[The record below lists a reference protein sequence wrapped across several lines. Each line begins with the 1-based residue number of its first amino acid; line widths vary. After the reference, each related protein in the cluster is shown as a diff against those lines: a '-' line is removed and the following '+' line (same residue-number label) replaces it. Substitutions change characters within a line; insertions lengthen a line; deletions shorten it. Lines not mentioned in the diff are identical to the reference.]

1 MIYEKSLWRREFT
14 QYTFVLEGRKAILVF
29 PHQANETNR
38 WLLKTEYFEAFQDL
52 EYALV
57 CKGYHLAY
65 LENGSRWVQPGDL
78 EAKLYLRDFL
88 CKEFG
93 LKEKCVPIGMSCGGL
108 HALKQAARYPQ
119 MVSVLCLDAPVVNL
133 LSCPFGMG
141 IGTSVNPSAQ
151 QELMAA
157 LGLSRSQMLAYR
169 DHPLDHIGEIINRRI
184 PLLLMC
190 GGKDT
195 SVPFEEN
202 GKYLKDAYA
211 ETDIAFMELFM
222 PERGHHPHGPDTP
235 QSMAQ
240 AVNFIEKNDL

>member
-29 PHQANETNR
+29 PHKANETNR

-65 LENGSRWVQPGDL
+65 LENGSRWVRPGDL

-151 QELMAA
+151 QELVAA